1 MTYEEFMT
9 VIQDDVEKILKD
21 NSANI
26 VQRLLEDID
35 EPMSKEQLQ
44 IIRNSVTVSVQL
56 SAQIIFDYLTSLG
69 IIDC

>member
-1 MTYEEFMT
+1 MTYEEFMA

-26 VQRLLEDID
+26 VQRLLEDIN

-44 IIRNSVTVSVQL
+44 IIQSIMSDL
-56 SAQIIFDYLTSLG
+56 L
-69 IIDC
+69 